1 MLLTWLTILVVGG
14 GVLAAVVYY
23 WAILGGLFKDA
34 MMGNFRRYGEER
46 RVYPLERF
54 LVALGVFF
62 LFLAIWIPGP
72 LVTAIL
78 TALFIFLCGSAY
90 VISRVD
96 WLRGSLPR
104 WYYKLLQNTTRQER
118 RAIAYAWLR
127 LPFRTR
133 LRLNGDSYAFRV
145 FIDEVRLTVIY
156 GARDP
161 DDPWV
166 AWQ

>member
-1 MLLTWLTILVVGG
+1 MLLMGCSIMLVGG
-14 GVLAAVVYY
+14 FTMAAVVYY
-23 WAILGGLFKDA
+23 WAIIGGLYKDA

-46 RVYPLERF
+46 PMYPLVRF
-54 LVALGVFF
+54 MVALSALC
-62 LFLAIWIPGP
+62 LFLAIWISDV
-72 LVTAIL
+72 LLTSVL
-78 TALFIFLCGSAY
+78 TALCILLIGGAY
-90 VISRVD
+90 VVSRMD
-96 WLRGSLPR
+96 RLRASLPR
-104 WYYKLLQNTTRQER
+104 WYFSLLQETTRQER

-127 LPFRTR
+127 LPLRTR

-145 FIDEVRLTVIY
+145 FIDEIRLTVIY

>member
-1 MLLTWLTILVVGG
+1 MLLTGCSIMLTGG
-14 GVLAAVVYY
+14 LAMGAVVYY
-23 WAILGGLFKDA
+23 WAIIGGLYKDA
-34 MMGNFRRYGEER
+34 MMANFRRYGEER
-46 RVYPLERF
+46 PMYPLIRF
-54 LVALGVFF
+54 MVALAALSFF
-62 LFLAIWIPGP
+62 LAVWISDV
-72 LVTAIL
+72 LMTSVL
-78 TALFIFLCGSAY
+78 TALCIFLIGGAY
-90 VISRVD
+90 IAFRVN
-96 WLRGSLPR
+96 WLRASLPR
-104 WYYKLLQNTTRQER
+104 WYFSLLQETTRQER

-127 LPFRTR
+127 LPLRTR

>member
-1 MLLTWLTILVVGG
+1 MLLTWLTILMVGG
-14 GVLAAVVYY
+14 IVLGAVLYY
-23 WAILGGLFKDA
+23 WAILGGLYKDA

-46 RVYPLERF
+46 RMYPLERF
-54 LVALGVFF
+54 LVALGALF
-62 LFLAIWIPGP
+62 LFLAVWIPGA
-72 LVTAIL
+72 LVTSVLAALCIFAIS
-78 TALFIFLCGSAY
+78 SAY
-90 VISRVD
+90 MVSRVD
-96 WLRGSLPR
+96 SLRGSLPR
-104 WYYKLLQNTTRQER
+104 WYFSLLQETTRQER

-145 FIDEVRLTVIY
+145 FIDEIRLTVIY